1 MSHEGLMT
9 AAGEMTP
16 VGLMSHKVHRRRTM
30 AIIKLFSGSHCLQNE
45 VVRNIIE
52 TTGIQKITDQE
63 VVQASAKFSNMS
75 ETKLF
80 RAFSAR
86 ASVFNKFT
94 REKET
99 AVAHL
104 KLALSRLLDKSEF
117 IVSGYSALLLPR
129 KISHALGVCLI
140 ADLKSRI
147 SNAVE
152 RESLSRKEAQKSIGR
167 SDGDCAAWTTLLFDI
182 DDPWNPSLHDMV
194 IPMGKKKPE
203 EAANTIIQNAA
214 KDIIRATSDSN
225 QAVID
230 FRLAADVDVAL
241 ARNGHHCGVDA
252 NAGEIT
258 LTINRPVLV
267 LNRLQEELKN
277 IVEKVPGVSAVNT
290 VVGKSFHQSSIYR
303 KHDFKLP
310 SKVLLVDDEREF
322 IETLSERLQI
332 RDVGAAVA
340 FDAESAM
347 DVVAQ
352 DEPDVMIID
361 LKMPGINGMDMLK
374 RIKQTRPNIEVIVLT
389 GHGSR
394 DDQEQC
400 MAMGAFAYLQKPV
413 DIDELG
419 DILKK
424 AHAKINSRQ

>member
-1 MSHEGLMT
+1 
-9 AAGEMTP
+9 
-16 VGLMSHKVHRRRTM
+16 M
-30 AIIKLFSGSHCLQNE
+30 AIIKLFSGSHCLQGE
-45 VVRNIIE
+45 VVKNIIE
-52 TTGIQKITDQE
+52 TTGYQKIGDPD
-63 VVQASAKFSNMS
+63 VVQASARLSNMS
-75 ETKLF
+75 EAKLF
-80 RAFSAR
+80 RAFSAKT
-86 ASVFNKFT
+86 SVFNKFT

-104 KLALSRLLDKSEF
+104 KLALSRLLDKNEL

-129 KISHALGVCLI
+129 KISHAIGICLI

-147 SNAVE
+147 ANAVE
-152 RESLSRKEAQKSIGR
+152 RESLSTKEAQKSIR
-167 SDGDCAAWTTLLFDI
+167 HSDGDCAAWTTLLFDI

-194 IPMGKKKPE
+194 IPMDKNKPE

-214 KDIIRATSDSN
+214 KDVIRATSDSN

-230 FRLAADVDVAL
+230 FRLAAEVDVAL
-241 ARNGHHCGVDA
+241 ARNGHHCGVEA
-252 NAGEIT
+252 HAGEIT

-267 LNRLQEELKN
+267 LNRLQEELKS
-277 IVEKVPGVSAVNT
+277 IVKKVPGVSAVNT

-303 KHDFKLP
+303 KHDFTLP

-361 LKMPGINGMDMLK
+361 LKMPGINGMEMLR

-419 DILKK
+419 DILNK
-424 AHAKINSRQ
+424 AHAKIISGQE

>member
-1 MSHEGLMT
+1 MEPV
-9 AAGEMTP
+9 TP
-16 VGLMSHKVHRRRTM
+16 RHG
-30 AIIKLFSGSHCLQNE
+30 
-45 VVRNIIE
+45 
-52 TTGIQKITDQE
+52 D
-63 VVQASAKFSNMS
+63 
-75 ETKLF
+75 
-80 RAFSAR
+80 
-86 ASVFNKFT
+86 
-94 REKET
+94 
-99 AVAHL
+99 
-104 KLALSRLLDKSEF
+104 
-117 IVSGYSALLLPR
+117 
-129 KISHALGVCLI
+129 
-140 ADLKSRI
+140 
-147 SNAVE
+147 
-152 RESLSRKEAQKSIGR
+152 
-167 SDGDCAAWTTLLFDI
+167 SDGQ
-182 DDPWNPSLHDMV
+182 
-194 IPMGKKKPE
+194 KKPE

-361 LKMPGINGMDMLK
+361 LKMPGINGMDMLQ
-374 RIKQTRPNIEVIVLT
+374 RIKQTRPKIEVIVLT

>member
-1 MSHEGLMT
+1 MTPEGLMT
-9 AAGEMTP
+9 AEGEI
-16 VGLMSHKVHRRRTM
+16 SHKVHRRRTM
-30 AIIKLFSGSHCLQNE
+30 AIIKLFSGAHCLKDE
-45 VVRNIIE
+45 VVQNIME
-52 TTGIQKITDQE
+52 TTGYQVITDQD
-63 VVQASAKFSNMS
+63 VVRASAKNSDMS
-75 ETKLF
+75 EAKLF

-104 KLALSRLLDKSEF
+104 KLALSHLLDKNEY
-117 IVSGYSALLLPR
+117 IISGYSGLLLSR
-129 KISHALGVCLI
+129 KISHAIGVCLI

-152 RESLSRKEAQKSIGR
+152 RKSLSKKEAKKLIRR

-182 DDPWNPSLHDMV
+182 DDPWNPSLYDMV
-194 IPMGKKKPE
+194 IPMNKKKPE
-203 EAANTIIQNAA
+203 EAANKIIQNAA
-214 KDIIRATSDSN
+214 KDVVRATSDSN
-225 QAVID
+225 QAVMD
-230 FRLAADVDVAL
+230 FRLAADVEVAL
-241 ARNGHHCGVDA
+241 SRNGHHCGVDA
-252 NAGEIT
+252 DSGKIT

-267 LNRLQEELKN
+267 LNRLQEELKS
-277 IVEKVPGVSAVNT
+277 IVEKVPGVSAVKT

-332 RDVGAAVA
+332 RDMGAAVA
-340 FDAESAM
+340 FDAKSAM

-361 LKMPGINGMDMLK
+361 LKMPGINGMEMLQ

-389 GHGSR
+389 GHGSK

-419 DILKK
+419 DILNK
-424 AHAKINSRQ
+424 AHARTNSGQE